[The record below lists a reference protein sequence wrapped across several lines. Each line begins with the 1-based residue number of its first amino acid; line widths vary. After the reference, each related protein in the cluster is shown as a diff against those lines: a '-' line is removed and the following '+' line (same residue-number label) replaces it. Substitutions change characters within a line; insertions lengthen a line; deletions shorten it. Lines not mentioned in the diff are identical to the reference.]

1 MITPNNILIIRTD
14 RIGDVILSL
23 PLAALIKK
31 HFPECKVSFLLKEY
45 TKDLLGDHPY
55 IDDVIILQE
64 SNGKI
69 PIFTNVNRLKS
80 KFFDASIIVYPTFIT
95 ALIVFLSRIKFR
107 IGSGYRWYSFL
118 FNKRIYEHRKYAEKH
133 ELEFNVNLLQAFGIR
148 ESISPM
154 NVDFNIGV
162 NKTKLEKV
170 KNILSESGVDLKR
183 KLVIAHPGSGGS
195 AIDLPSEKFSQLVKN
210 LTKLENTTLIITG
223 SADETDIC
231 STVALETDSIN
242 YAGQFDLSELTALI
256 SLCDVFISNSTG
268 PIHIAA
274 ALGIFA
280 VGFYPK
286 ILACSPERWGPYTSN
301 KLIFMP
307 EIECFDC
314 TREQCERLNCMSS
327 ININHVTQEI
337 SKILNA

>member
-31 HFPECKVSFLLKEY
+31 HFPKCKVSFLLKEY
-45 TKDLLGDHPY
+45 TKDLVSDHPY
-55 IDDVIILQE
+55 IDDVLILKE
-64 SNGKI
+64 YNGKI

-80 KFFDASIIVYPTFIT
+80 KYFDASIIVYPTFIT
-95 ALIVFLSRIKFR
+95 ALIIYLSRIKFR

-133 ELEFNVNLLQAFGIR
+133 ELEFNVSLLQIFGIR

-154 NVDFNIGV
+154 NVEFNIGI
-162 NKTKLEKV
+162 NNAKLEKV
-170 KNILSESGVDLKR
+170 KNLLTESGVDLNR
-183 KLVIAHPGSGGS
+183 KLVIAHPGSSGS
-195 AIDLPSEKFSQLVKN
+195 AIDLPPEKFSRLVKN

-231 STVALETDSIN
+231 TTVALESNVIN

-268 PIHIAA
+268 PIHIAV
-274 ALGIFA
+274 ALGIFV

-286 ILACSPERWGPYTSN
+286 IQACSPERWGPYTS
-301 KLIFMP
+301 KKVIFMP

-327 ININHVTQEI
+327 INIEQVTEEI
-337 SKILNA
+337 SKILSE

>member
-23 PLAALIKK
+23 PLAVLIKK

-45 TKDLLGDHPY
+45 TKDLVCDHPY

-133 ELEFNVNLLQAFGIR
+133 ELEFNVNLLQTFGIR
-148 ESISPM
+148 ESISPK
-154 NVDFNIGV
+154 NVDFNIQID
-162 NKTKLEKV
+162 KTKLEKV
-170 KNILSESGVDLKR
+170 KNILSESGVDSKG

-195 AIDLPSEKFSQLVKN
+195 AIDLFPGKFSQLVQN
-210 LTKLENTTLIITG
+210 LTKLENTTLVITG
-223 SADETDIC
+223 SADDIDIC
-231 STVALETDSIN
+231 RTVACESDSIN
-242 YAGQFDLSELTALI
+242 YAGQFNLSELTALI

-274 ALGIFA
+274 ALGIFV

-286 ILACSPERWGPYTSN
+286 ILACSPERWGPYTSK

-314 TREQCERLNCMSS
+314 TREQCERLNCMNS
-327 ININHVTQEI
+327 INIKHVVQEI
-337 SKILNA
+337 SKILSA

>member
-31 HFPECKVSFLLKEY
+31 HFPGCKVSFLLKEY
-45 TKDLLGDHPY
+45 TKDLISDHPY
-55 IDDVIILQE
+55 IDDVIILEE

-80 KFFDASIIVYPTFIT
+80 KFFDTSIIVYPTFIT

-118 FNKRIYEHRKYAEKH
+118 FNKRIYEHRKYAERH

-154 NVDFNIGV
+154 NVDFNIQMD
-162 NKTKLEKV
+162 KTKLEKV
-170 KNILSESGVDLKR
+170 KSILSESGVDLRR

-195 AIDLPSEKFSQLVKN
+195 AIDLPPEKFSQLVKN

-223 SADETDIC
+223 SADDSDIC
-231 STVALETDSIN
+231 RTVARETDSIN

-274 ALGIFA
+274 ALGIFV

-286 ILACSPERWGPYTSN
+286 ILACSPERWGPYTSK
-301 KLIFMP
+301 KLIFVP

-314 TREQCERLNCMSS
+314 TREQCERLNCMNS
-327 ININHVTQEI
+327 INIKHVTQEI
-337 SKILNA
+337 SKILSA

>member
-45 TKDLLGDHPY
+45 TKDLVSEHPY
-55 IDDVIILQE
+55 IDDVLILQE

-69 PIFTNVNRLKS
+69 PIFKNVNRLKS

-133 ELEFNVNLLQAFGIR
+133 ELEFNVNLLQTFGIR
-148 ESISPM
+148 ESITTK
-154 NVDFNIGV
+154 NVDFNIQID
-162 NKTKLEKV
+162 KTKLEKV
-170 KNILSESGVDLKR
+170 KNVLSESGVDLKR

-195 AIDLPSEKFSQLVKN
+195 AIDLPPEKFSRLVKN
-210 LTKLENTTLIITG
+210 LTNLENTILIITG

-231 STVALETDSIN
+231 RTIARESNAIN

-268 PIHIAA
+268 PMHIAA
-274 ALGIFA
+274 ALGIFV